1 MIWLEMN
8 EVFCKWL
15 DYVLAKNIDI
25 KPLVEKDVV
34 FQFLKR
40 EQRRFSLK
48 CFLILNGIKKSAWIG
63 EKRALRFL
71 TLWKLVGKLSRYG
84 HI

>member
-40 EQRRFSLK
+40 EQRRFSL
-48 CFLILNGIKKSAWIG
+48 
-63 EKRALRFL
+63 
-71 TLWKLVGKLSRYG
+71 
-84 HI
+84 